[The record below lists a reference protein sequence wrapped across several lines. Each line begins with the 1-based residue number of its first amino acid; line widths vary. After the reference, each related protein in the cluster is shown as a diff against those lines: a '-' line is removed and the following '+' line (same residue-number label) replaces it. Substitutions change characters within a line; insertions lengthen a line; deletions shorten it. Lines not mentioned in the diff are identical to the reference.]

1 MTAPRYRTGAANR
14 HRRRFGIMDIFS
26 DTAAIFVG
34 KSSFNAEFFRQID
47 LGFRG
52 SQ

>member
-14 HRRRFGIMDIFS
+14 HRRRFSIMDIFS

-34 KSSFNAEFFRQID
+34 EIVIP
-47 LGFRG
+47 RG
-52 SQ
+52 ILPAN